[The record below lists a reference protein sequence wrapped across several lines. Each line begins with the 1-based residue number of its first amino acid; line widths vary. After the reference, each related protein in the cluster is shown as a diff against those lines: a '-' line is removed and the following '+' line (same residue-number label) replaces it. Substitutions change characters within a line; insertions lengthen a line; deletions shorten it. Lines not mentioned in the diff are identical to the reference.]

1 MANIL
6 EIFAEWRALTGELD
20 AEGAEGN
27 PKLARLIELEERALQ
42 TKPETAEEM
51 AALVLIC
58 SDWALPGTS
67 GLPPADNPH
76 DVKLAR
82 IAHAVLG
89 IPTWPTALAA

>member
-1 MANIL
+1 MATIM
-6 EIFAEWRALTGELD
+6 EIFAEWRALTEELD

-27 PKLARLIELEERALQ
+27 PKFARLVEIEGRALRM
-42 TKPETAEEM
+42 KPETAEEM

-58 SDWALPGTS
+58 SDRTLPGTS